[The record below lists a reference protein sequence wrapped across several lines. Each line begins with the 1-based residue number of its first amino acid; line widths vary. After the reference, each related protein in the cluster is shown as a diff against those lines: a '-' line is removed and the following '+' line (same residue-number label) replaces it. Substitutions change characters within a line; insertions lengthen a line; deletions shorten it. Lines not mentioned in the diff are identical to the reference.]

1 MLSINSLIDMFFFII
16 SINVIFGLPLPF
28 FRFLILNQITLFY
41 WFITHSPLNMIEP
54 TKATLQPP
62 SPPPKKKKNIYI
74 YIYMYLLAINEAKK
88 FN

>member
-62 SPPPKKKKNIYI
+62 TPPPKKKKKYIYI
-74 YIYMYLLAINEAKK
+74 YIYVFISHQWGQEI
-88 FN
+88 

>member
-1 MLSINSLIDMFFFII
+1 MLPITSLIDMFFFII

-62 SPPPKKKKNIYI
+62 SPPPKKKKYI